1 MVTEQFLVKAREHGV
16 WAEVVTGEAS
26 LQLLS
31 RIVEAATA
39 ALRGDSSYRLRPVG
53 GTAYCPRAHAWEGVA
68 GTCRAGPCG
77 PDRGYAVVLGTDAD
91 SADDRS
97 RAGQVARDLLAESAR
112 VGLVASIHAQPAAV
126 PLARDHLQL
135 MFGESGF
142 AQLVVFVR
150 PLRTSVGVS
159 EPGQCPVWQAAQSPV
174 SA

>member
-16 WAEVVTGEAS
+16 WAKVVTGEAS

-39 ALRGDSSYRLRPVG
+39 ALRGDGAYDLRPVG
-53 GTAYCPRAHAWEGVA
+53 QTEFCPRAHPWKGVA

-77 PDRGYAVVLGTDAD
+77 PDRGFAVVLGTDAD
-91 SADDRS
+91 STDDRL
-97 RAGQVARDLLAESAR
+97 RAGQVARDLLADSAKA
-112 VGLVASIHAQPAAV
+112 GLIASIHAQPAAV
-126 PLARDHLQL
+126 QLARDHLQL
-135 MFGESGF
+135 MFSESGV

-150 PLRTSVGVS
+150 PLRTSVGVL
-159 EPGQCPVWQAAQSPV
+159 EPGQCPVWQAARSSV